1 MDLEPTQKCGSFEEE
16 MTAKATL
23 SLSSIE
29 CLSHVFKLSYNPYK
43 KSLEAFICLLNV
55 DCDKILQTSPAGLQG
70 LKTERSQC
78 CVEIR

>member
-43 KSLEAFICLLNV
+43 KSLYL
-55 DCDKILQTSPAGLQG
+55 S
-70 LKTERSQC
+70 
-78 CVEIR
+78 VEC